1 MSPSETGD
9 MVENSDKPLGCRVG
23 RSESCRLISIS
34 AGLTPPDALGAF
46 CVRLSAVTRRY
57 RTLTELRTSAL
68 LVRKSS
74 PLCTD
79 KPEGP
84 GMGLLTLPGETGMPM
99 VNGAY
104 RARVLAPLIS
114 ERGAKG
120 PKVGEFTGGL
130 VL

>member
-1 MSPSETGD
+1 MCLAESKTPSVRGRVAGVESPSSAVWGGSRCG
-9 MVENSDKPLGCRVG
+9 NSTADQPSLVKLGFP
-23 RSESCRLISIS
+23 S
-34 AGLTPPDALGAF
+34 P
-46 CVRLSAVTRRY
+46 AVTRRY
-57 RTLTELRTSAL
+57 RTLTERRTSAL

-84 GMGLLTLPGETGMPM
+84 GSGLLTLPGETGMPM

-120 PKVGEFTGGL
+120 QKAGQFTGGL

>member
-1 MSPSETGD
+1 MISPKNPCSWVEPEKSGADWACPADTTSPSSMGFLR
-9 MVENSDKPLGCRVG
+9 LG
-23 RSESCRLISIS
+23 
-34 AGLTPPDALGAF
+34 
-46 CVRLSAVTRRY
+46 SAVTRRY

-99 VNGAY
+99 VTGAY

-120 PKVGEFTGGL
+120 RKAGEFTGGL